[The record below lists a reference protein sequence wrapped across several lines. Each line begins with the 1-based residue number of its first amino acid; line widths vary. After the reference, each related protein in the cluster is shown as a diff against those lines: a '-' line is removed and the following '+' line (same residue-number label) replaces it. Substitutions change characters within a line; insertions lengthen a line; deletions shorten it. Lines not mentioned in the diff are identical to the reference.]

1 MTAAIA
7 INLDP
12 AMLFSEH
19 WGEGLALYAAIPIFI
34 ILYFGYKWK
43 YNTKIIPLEEVDLSR
58 ENNIWITIRI
68 ELWFFIYNIKRS
80 KDIF

>member
-43 YNTKIIPLEEVDLSR
+43 YNTKNYS
-58 ENNIWITIRI
+58 T
-68 ELWFFIYNIKRS
+68 
-80 KDIF
+80 

>member
-1 MTAAIA
+1 

-58 ENNIWITIRI
+58 E
-68 ELWFFIYNIKRS
+68 K
-80 KDIF
+80 